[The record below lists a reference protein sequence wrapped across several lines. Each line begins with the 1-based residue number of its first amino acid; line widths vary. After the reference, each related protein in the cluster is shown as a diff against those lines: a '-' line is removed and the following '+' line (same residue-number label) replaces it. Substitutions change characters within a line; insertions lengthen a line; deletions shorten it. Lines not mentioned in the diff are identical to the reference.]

1 MPLVLTIRDLD
12 TLDNGEPATL
22 TLDRHGA
29 VIGRSLHADWS
40 LPDPSNRISSRH
52 CEVRYR
58 DGAYLL
64 IDQSTNGTYV
74 NGATER
80 LDGAHPLA
88 EGDCF
93 AVGHFEIVVSDGEAA
108 PPAAA
113 VPATPQGGD
122 WDAWQSGPASARE
135 EEDGWAPPP
144 ERVAG
149 DSVWRQTPPP
159 PPAPTGASA
168 WDMPAPVAS
177 PSPWSSAPPRADTPS
192 ATDVWG
198 KLAEDNEID
207 WSRGDFAGV
216 SAAAEGWAPAP
227 PPPAAAAPAQDWE
240 DAPEAPTAAPSTS
253 PSAPVDGE
261 DWARFV
267 VASGLPADRLRRSP
281 GDTLAA
287 SGAILRQLVSGLMLM
302 IDARARAKAQLGAQ
316 ATGLELDGNNPLK
329 FVRSPERALLQL
341 LDLPEP
347 GFMPAERAVEDA
359 YHDLQA
365 HQMATLSAMH
375 GALQGTLARF
385 SPAAVRDRVGAP
397 RGWRQR
403 FSVLHRAAQWDA
415 YEREFEGVVR
425 GADEAFM
432 DLFAKE
438 FRLSYDRHIAEMK
451 ARRNSE

>member
-1 MPLVLTIRDLD
+1 
-12 TLDNGEPATL
+12 
-22 TLDRHGA
+22 
-29 VIGRSLHADWS
+29 
-40 LPDPSNRISSRH
+40 
-52 CEVRYR
+52 
-58 DGAYLL
+58 
-64 IDQSTNGTYV
+64 
-74 NGATER
+74 
-80 LDGAHPLA
+80 
-88 EGDCF
+88 
-93 AVGHFEIVVSDGEAA
+93 
-108 PPAAA
+108 
-113 VPATPQGGD
+113 
-122 WDAWQSGPASARE
+122 
-135 EEDGWAPPP
+135 
-144 ERVAG
+144 
-149 DSVWRQTPPP
+149 
-159 PPAPTGASA
+159 
-168 WDMPAPVAS
+168 
-177 PSPWSSAPPRADTPS
+177 
-192 ATDVWG
+192 
-198 KLAEDNEID
+198 
-207 WSRGDFAGV
+207 
-216 SAAAEGWAPAP
+216 
-227 PPPAAAAPAQDWE
+227 
-240 DAPEAPTAAPSTS
+240 
-253 PSAPVDGE
+253 
-261 DWARFV
+261 V

-365 HQMATLSAMH
+365 HQMATLSAMR

-397 RGWRQR
+397 IGWRQR

-438 FRLSYDRHIAEMK
+438 FRLSYDRHIAVMK
-451 ARRNSE
+451 ARRNPE